1 MIRVEGDRAP
11 CRRSA
16 RPGLSPRCQRRRA
29 IWDLASRSRR
39 DARLLAAGT
48 AGRIFPDEC
57 VASGY
62 SVAVQRTEDIAG
74 SAWAL
79 RTAHRS
85 PAPISSASRSG
96 LRDHVDRCRR
106 RLVRDP
112 GADRDLAHRVLSEPR
127 LEDAAEARLVHF
139 LGGDLDLFGC
149 GADGVRAKFCGR
161 EILELPA
168 GLCRPASSRRHVRD
182 ARREADDP
190 CIVTGGL
197 VDGTGGVGEPRRWA
211 GARSGL
217 HRSALHVVG
226 ACTISRRTACR
237 RERGGLK
244 V

>member
-1 MIRVEGDRAP
+1 MPDFWL
-11 CRRSA
+11 
-16 RPGLSPRCQRRRA
+16 PGLPGGSFLMSALPRA
-29 IWDLASRSRR
+29 IRSQFKERR
-39 DARLLAAGT
+39 TSQAARGHYGPPIGHRHRFHQPAGPDYET
-48 AGRIFPDEC
+48 MLIVVAGAC
-57 VASGY
+57 
-62 SVAVQRTEDIAG
+62 
-74 SAWAL
+74 
-79 RTAHRS
+79 
-85 PAPISSASRSG
+85 
-96 LRDHVDRCRR
+96 
-106 RLVRDP
+106 VRDP

-244 V
+244 A